1 MVHEPPGFRR
11 FVEARYSSLVRF
23 GVVLCGDLGR
33 GEDLTQAALVKTL
46 HAWNRQGVGL
56 GDPEGHTRA
65 VMAQQAWRTAHRRR
79 GGAARAA
86 AGGPAVL
93 DGFVPAD
100 TDEVPEVPA
109 PVDAGEA
116 DARARSQHC
125 PHSSGWCWCCATW
138 CISATPRSP
147 RSCAARPAPSA
158 TASAGPSPACAAAGL
173 LDETVGGEPR

>member
-79 GGAARAA
+79 GGAAVRSRGPGGPGRLR
-86 AGGPAVL
+86 AGGHRRGARVPHRSMPVRQMRSALAALPAQQRVVL
-93 DGFVPAD
+93 VLRYL
-100 TDEVPEVPA
+100 VHLS
-109 PVDAGEA
+109 DAEIASELRCSTGTVRNRVG
-116 DARARSQHC
+116 RAVTGLR
-125 PHSSGWCWCCATW
+125 GT
-138 CISATPRSP
+138 
-147 RSCAARPAPSA
+147 
-158 TASAGPSPACAAAGL
+158 GL

>member
-46 HAWNRQGVGL
+46 HTWNRQGVGL

-79 GGAARAA
+79 GGAAV
-86 AGGPAVL
+86 PVVPVVL

-109 PVDAGEA
+109 PVDAGEQMRSA
-116 DARARSQHC
+116 LATLPAQQRVVLVLRYLVHLSDSEIAAELGCSTGTVRNRVGRAVTGLR
-125 PHSSGWCWCCATW
+125 GT
-138 CISATPRSP
+138 
-147 RSCAARPAPSA
+147 
-158 TASAGPSPACAAAGL
+158 GL